1 MKQDCRRQ
9 LSPGGPV
16 WKLGQGHD
24 VGANVQDGAYCD
36 VSGNRP
42 SLVIFDCDGVLIDS
56 EVIACRVDAEC
67 LTEIGFPTTAE
78 FIQEHF
84 IGVSSRA
91 MFERLERD
99 HGRKLPAD
107 FSTRLQTRLNAAFDD
122 GLEAIAGV
130 ADMLP
135 VLGVKTCVA
144 SSSQPERLRH
154 TLGVTGLWSHFDP
167 YVFSATMVR
176 NGKPAPDLFLYAA
189 EKMGARPQ
197 DCVVVEDSRAGVTA
211 GRAAGMRVL
220 GFTGGSHCAPDHGAK
235 LREAGADAIFADMS
249 TLLELLAA

>member
-1 MKQDCRRQ
+1 M
-9 LSPGGPV
+9 SET
-16 WKLGQGHD
+16 
-24 VGANVQDGAYCD
+24 
-36 VSGNRP
+36 RP

-67 LTEIGFPTTAE
+67 LTEAGFPTTAD

-84 IGVSSRA
+84 VGVSARA

-107 FSTRLQTRLNAAFDD
+107 FPAVLQLRLNAAFDD
-122 GLEAIAGV
+122 ELEAIAGV

-135 VLGVKTCVA
+135 ALGVKTCVA

-154 TLGVTGLWSHFDP
+154 TLGVTGLWSHFEP
-167 YVFSATMVR
+167 HVFSATMVR
-176 NGKPAPDLFLYAA
+176 HGKPAPDLFLYAA
-189 EKMGARPQ
+189 DKMGVAPG

-220 GFTGGSHCAPDHGAK
+220 GFIGGSHCAPDHGAK
-235 LREAGADAIFADMS
+235 LREAGADTVFADMRK
-249 TLLELLAA
+249 LPELLAA